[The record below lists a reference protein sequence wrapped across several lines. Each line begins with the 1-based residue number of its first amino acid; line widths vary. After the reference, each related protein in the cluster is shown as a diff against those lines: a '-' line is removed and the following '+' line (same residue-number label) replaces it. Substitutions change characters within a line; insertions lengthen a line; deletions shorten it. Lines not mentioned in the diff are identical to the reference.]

1 MNLKEWYFLLANTSV
16 YNTDDRSLSWLTSS
30 QKRWRWIRLKNIMY
44 SREFSKPKEGN
55 PARYMTPKTAFVH
68 TLRRWQH
75 SFFIGT
81 WHIAHSFSIGTR
93 YIANEMKLTIIN
105 ESKLLL
111 HFDATRKL
119 RACYYL
125 AFLAWTRGLSF
136 LSRSLRGG
144 VFSAGFMKLFSYAV

>member
-1 MNLKEWYFLLANTSV
+1 MKLKEWYFLLAKTSL
-16 YNTDDRSLSWLTSS
+16 YNTDDRSLSWQTSS
-30 QKRWRWIRLKNIMY
+30 QKRWRWIRLKTC
-44 SREFSKPKEGN
+44 SQEFSKLKEGK
-55 PARYMTPKTAFVH
+55 PARNMTPKTAFVH

-81 WHIAHSFSIGTR
+81 RYIAHSFSIGTW
-93 YIANEMKLTIIN
+93 YTANEMKLTSMN

-111 HFDATRKL
+111 HFDATREL
-119 RACYYL
+119 RACFYL

-136 LSRSLRGG
+136 LSRSRRGG